1 MASLST
7 SLSTYIQEKLKVD
20 KDYNYTPEYDIKPK
34 DKQEL
39 LKIIQQR
46 VIDAKGGTEKN
57 PVDLNDIDV
66 GSISDFYNLFSYVN
80 EWVKIVAIDI
90 TDWDVSQAENFG
102 GLFKNCKFLKTVGDL
117 SYWKVDKVNTMKSMF
132 EGCHKLKFIGNISKW
147 NVESVMNF
155 ASMFRN
161 CEKLPYIDIDKWRV
175 NNALVK
181 DNVKMIISG
190 TSGWKMPSWVRR
202 IK

>member
-190 TSGWKMPSWVRR
+190 TSGWKMPSWVRS

>member
-1 MASLST
+1 MA

-46 VIDAKGGTEKN
+46 IIDAKGGTEKN

-66 GSISDFYNLFSYVN
+66 GSISDFHNLFSYVN
-80 EWVKIVAIDI
+80 DWVKIVAIDI

-117 SYWKVDKVNTMKSMF
+117 SDWKVDKVKTMKSMF

-155 ASMFRN
+155 ALMFRN

-190 TSGWKMPSWVRR
+190 TSGWKMPSWIRS